1 MSSEGRLVLVGGTE
15 AADGGLG
22 ARAGQAIA
30 RATQYLVATQH
41 PHGYWHAPLEAN
53 VTMEAEY
60 VFFNRMLGRDRPDL
74 DRRMAERMLALQQA
88 DGSWPQYVDG
98 PGNLSTTVEC
108 YFALKLAGLAPEEP
122 TLTRAR
128 DFIRG
133 HGGLARAGV
142 FTRIWLAYFG
152 QFPWAGVPAMPVELV
167 LLPPWSPL
175 NIYAMS
181 SWARGTVVPL
191 TLLMAH
197 PPSVRVPAGAAVS
210 ELWLGTPRRA

>member
-30 RATQYLVATQH
+30 RATQYLVAIQH

-88 DGSWPQYVDG
+88 DGSWPQYREG
-98 PGNLSTTVEC
+98 PGNLSTTIEA
-108 YFALKLAGLAPEEP
+108 YFALELAGLKADEP
-122 TLTRAR
+122 ALARAR
-128 DFIRG
+128 DRKS
-133 HGGLARAGV
+133 
-142 FTRIWLAYFG
+142 TR
-152 QFPWAGVPAMPVELV
+152 
-167 LLPPWSPL
+167 L
-175 NIYAMS
+175 NS
-181 SWARGTVVPL
+181 S
-191 TLLMAH
+191 H
-197 PPSVRVPAGAAVS
+197 DQISY
-210 ELWLGTPRRA
+210 